1 MELLIYFF
9 AYLLTIWFI
18 FFPKSIN
25 KKFFFIIWFFF
36 SICLSLI
43 IRSSIGSTPS
53 ADIDG
58 YIANMQREEILSF
71 SYYIRE
77 PIFWFGIR
85 FLYILIFHSNWL
97 RFSAEK
103 MKTHICRNSKAHTK
117 NK

>member
-85 FLYILIFHSNWL
+85 FLYDRPLGKL
-97 RFSAEK
+97 RQGLFSCK
-103 MKTHICRNSKAHTK
+103 
-117 NK
+117 